1 MLDYELVWA
10 QLSALAGLSNEDK
23 AKYLP
28 HCRIAAYEISGA
40 VKKEELIKNEARVLG
55 AAAVLALYYIYL
67 FEDAEMGGEIK
78 FEAGDVSVY
87 QSNDNSNK
95 SELKQV
101 AYSMI
106 SDIVKNGC
114 FCFRVV

>member
-1 MLDYELVWA
+1 MIDYELVWA
-10 QLSALAGLSNEDK
+10 QLASLAGFDDSLKS
-23 AKYLP
+23 KYLP
-28 HCRIAAYEISGA
+28 HCRIASYEISGA
-40 VKKEELIKNEARVLG
+40 VNPEDLKKNEIRILG

-87 QSNDNSNK
+87 QANENSNK
-95 SELKQV
+95 AELKQV

-106 SDIVKNGC
+106 NDIVKNGC